1 MSYLGI
7 SVVAGLAT
15 VGILVG
21 RAGLWRRGLLGPAS
35 CGGCRPTAVWQDLP
49 VGPGGPRSWHQPAG
63 GRWGQVQGQSMLV
76 GREAPCVN
84 GLKGGFQNATCIQ
97 SINIFFVEQASKNG
111 SHQHLWSCGGIPVV
125 SCLFRRLSRS
135 ANGSDPES
143 FQLTAFAL
151 RLEAC
156 EILLVPFKSR
166 VYVFPSSPVSKPH

>member
-1 MSYLGI
+1 MSCLGI

-111 SHQHLWSCGGIPVV
+111 SHQHLWSCGESQLSPAFSGGSQDQQMALTQNPFNL
-125 SCLFRRLSRS
+125 LFCTE
-135 ANGSDPES
+135 AGSVWD
-143 FQLTAFAL
+143 FACTL
-151 RLEAC
+151 
-156 EILLVPFKSR
+156 
-166 VYVFPSSPVSKPH
+166 

>member
-1 MSYLGI
+1 MSCLGI

-156 EILLVPFKSR
+156 EILLVPSKSR
-166 VYVFPSSPVSKPH
+166 VYFL